1 MARGCWDDFTDKF
14 GFGDGDLSEVR
25 DFNARDLIVKKLN
38 ELLKK
43 YVAISYDR
51 PGMHNSCLIVIFERR
66 EDWTD
71 EQYIKGFQSD
81 FVKNVDLQNTD
92 FPKDQEIQDLIDD
105 CYVEVDKMPDSDP
118 TCKACGTTELLV
130 PHPEP
135 TTLSEERPM
144 MCADCLLAYWRSKLG
159 HSNSEPIPKGDP
171 VARKPTKESGEV
183 AKKDRLLD
191 RRLVSIEV
199 MSEQEMDEMGWKGDL
214 PPVVLTF
221 EGGYK
226 VFPSRDSEGNGP
238 GVLMVNNNVG
248 RFFTLLVREEN
259 EEVHG

>member
-1 MARGCWDDFTDKF
+1 MHQYFEGMDS
-14 GFGDGDLSEVR
+14 G
-25 DFNARDLIVKKLN
+25 LIK
-38 ELLKK
+38 
-43 YVAISYDR
+43 D
-51 PGMHNSCLIVIFERR
+51 
-66 EDWTD
+66 
-71 EQYIKGFQSD
+71 
-81 FVKNVDLQNTD
+81 VDLLQDTD
-92 FPKDQEIQDLIDD
+92 FLKDHDIQHLINE
-105 CYVEVDKMPDSDP
+105 CYVEVDKMPDSDS

-159 HSNSEPIPKGDP
+159 HSNSEPIPKGDSS
-171 VARKPTKESGEV
+171 VARKPKKEMGRS
-183 AKKDRLLD
+183 KDRLLG
-191 RRLVSIEV
+191 RRLISIEV
-199 MSEQEMDEMGWKGDL
+199 MSEQEMDEMGWEGYL

-226 VFPSRDSEGNGP
+226 VFPSKDSEGNRP